1 MLYNAV
7 LILGTNEL
15 GPVNAEEMCFVS
27 IALILSSLLNAWI
40 LGDMI
45 SLVGNLAS
53 GDNEKE

>member
-15 GPVNAEEMCFVS
+15 GPVNAEEMAYVS
-27 IALILSSLLNAWI
+27 IALFLSSFLNAWI

-45 SLVGNLAS
+45 SLVENRAS